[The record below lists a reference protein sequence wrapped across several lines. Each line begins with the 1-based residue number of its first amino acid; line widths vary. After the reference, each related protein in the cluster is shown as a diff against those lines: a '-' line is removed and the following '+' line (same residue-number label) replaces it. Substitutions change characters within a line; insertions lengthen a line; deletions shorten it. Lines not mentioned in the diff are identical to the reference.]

1 MEKKY
6 NEKLKE
12 LEIDRNM
19 YILRLK
25 KEALER
31 RKYCNEVEEMKGVVR
46 LYCRMTTP
54 DEAPLT
60 DSPHFYKIIP
70 AIDPTDRIHED
81 IKRLVAGAFDGFS
94 LTVLN
99 YGYADPIKH
108 SFLHTLEDQAP
119 PLVLRILKEVFRLV
133 EV

>member
-31 RKYCNEVEEMKGVVR
+31 RRYCNEVE
-46 LYCRMTTP
+46 
-54 DEAPLT
+54 
-60 DSPHFYKIIP
+60 
-70 AIDPTDRIHED
+70 
-81 IKRLVAGAFDGFS
+81 
-94 LTVLN
+94 
-99 YGYADPIKH
+99 
-108 SFLHTLEDQAP
+108 
-119 PLVLRILKEVFRLV
+119 
-133 EV
+133 